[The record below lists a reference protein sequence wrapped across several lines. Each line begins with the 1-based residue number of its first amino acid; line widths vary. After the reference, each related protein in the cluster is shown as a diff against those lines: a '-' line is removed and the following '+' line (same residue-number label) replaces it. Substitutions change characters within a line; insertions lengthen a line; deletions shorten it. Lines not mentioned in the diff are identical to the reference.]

1 MKEEVVLVDENDNI
15 IGSMSKLDAHKQGKL
30 HRAISV
36 FVFNDDN
43 KFLLQKRA
51 LDKYHSPGLWSNTCC
66 SHPRKNELV
75 NKAAER
81 RLFEEMGIEITLEKI
96 FHFKYKV
103 KFENGLI
110 ENEFDHVFSGK
121 YSGAPKIN
129 ISEVSDW
136 KWMSPSEI
144 KKDLIVNS
152 TRYTF
157 WFKLIFNNFLEKLK
171 I

>member
-1 MKEEVVLVDENDNI
+1 
-15 IGSMSKLDAHKQGKL
+15 
-30 HRAISV
+30 
-36 FVFNDDN
+36 
-43 KFLLQKRA
+43 
-51 LDKYHSPGLWSNTCC
+51 
-66 SHPRKNELV
+66 
-75 NKAAER
+75 
-81 RLFEEMGIEITLEKI
+81 MGIEITLEKI